1 LVCIF
6 LVKTPRLRRE
16 METIK
21 WVQRALEKTQSNRV
35 EIVFG
40 DCHKDHVTHR

>member
-1 LVCIF
+1 
-6 LVKTPRLRRE
+6 

-35 EIVFG
+35 LG
-40 DCHKDHVTHR
+40 YQLGYYSRPL